1 MFVNGPAS
9 TVSLKDSSANLNTA
23 LAAFSGTTTVSLMS
37 LGKLLDSLGVIEVA
51 GTEQTQTQTHN
62 VNSFL

>member
-51 GTEQTQTQTHN
+51 GTEQTQTHN
-62 VNSFL
+62 VNLFL